1 MKADYL
7 SSSAENLLKIYWQK
21 DVVFY
26 GISKLFWKKEKK
38 IKKKI
43 KKKNV
48 LRHIRYVYLELGYPP
63 KKPYFY
69 PDALIKL

>member
-1 MKADYL
+1 MA
-7 SSSAENLLKIYWQK
+7 SANRSGKR
-21 DVVFY
+21 
-26 GISKLFWKKEKK
+26 KKNKN
-38 IKKKI
+38 KKI

-63 KKPYFY
+63 KKPCFY